1 LPPGGIVNT
10 LDGGLTAAFAP
21 KDDSILVIG
30 TAGQGVVNTPYQVT
44 DRAVA
49 AKEFGFSG
57 SLERAIEECASN
69 SDNILAFR
77 AGTKPMVLAG
87 VGLSNG
93 VGLVAPGTVTPTGSA
108 TGGTLAAATYFYK
121 VTALNAAGETTGS
134 PEASVTTTGTTSS
147 VALAWAAVTG
157 ATSYKVY
164 RGTAAGLESVFY
176 TTSTNSFTDTGAAA
190 TAGTVPTVNTTAVI
204 TAGFT
209 ITFNDVTSDAG
220 TRYQVWYNAGILSV
234 WKDGTIEH
242 SNVANATATHNM
254 TRCLPPATH
263 KNPRTPAGRA
273 SPDPPGPGWA
283 ASRDTMMF
291 YFPAVFY
298 R

>member
-1 LPPGGIVNT
+1 MPPGAIVNT

-21 KDDSILVIG
+21 KDDSILIIG

-77 AGTKPMVLAG
+77 AGTKPMALAG
-87 VGLSNG
+87 IGLSNG
-93 VGLVAPGTVTPTGSA
+93 AGIVAPGTVTPTGSS
-108 TGGTLAAATYFYK
+108 TGGTLAAATYYYK
-121 VTALNAAGETTGS
+121 VTALNAAGETVGS
-134 PEASVTTTGTTSS
+134 PEANVTTTGATSS

-176 TTSTNSFTDTGAAA
+176 TTATNSFTDTGAAA
-190 TAGTVPTVNTTAVI
+190 TAGTVPTVNTTAVV

-209 ITFNDVTSDAG
+209 ITFSDVTSDAG
-220 TRYQVWYNAGILSV
+220 TRYQIWYSAGILNV
-234 WKDGTIEH
+234 WKDGTLEY
-242 SNVANATATHNM
+242 SNVVNAAVDTATPNM
-254 TRCLPPATH
+254 TRCLPLAAH
-263 KNPRTPAGRA
+263 KKSPRARGESQSRP
-273 SPDPPGPGWA
+273 SGP
-283 ASRDTMMF
+283 
-291 YFPAVFY
+291 
-298 R
+298 